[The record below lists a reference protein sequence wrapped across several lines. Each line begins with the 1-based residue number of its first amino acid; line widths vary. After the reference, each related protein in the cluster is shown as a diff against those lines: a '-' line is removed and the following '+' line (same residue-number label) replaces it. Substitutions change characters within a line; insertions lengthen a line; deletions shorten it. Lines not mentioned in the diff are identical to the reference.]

1 MSNNFPHSMPPQGN
15 MPPNQQQNQS
25 ALGGQYGAP
34 AGSGYAPVPQ
44 PQQGQ
49 SAPGGRYGAPAA
61 SAYAPESQAGNGPR
75 PETGGQQFSAVPLVA
90 PINAPILFW

>member
-49 SAPGGRYGAPAA
+49 LAPGGQYGA
-61 SAYAPESQAGNGPR
+61 SAGSGYAP
-75 PETGGQQFSAVPLVA
+75 VPQ
-90 PINAPILFW
+90 P